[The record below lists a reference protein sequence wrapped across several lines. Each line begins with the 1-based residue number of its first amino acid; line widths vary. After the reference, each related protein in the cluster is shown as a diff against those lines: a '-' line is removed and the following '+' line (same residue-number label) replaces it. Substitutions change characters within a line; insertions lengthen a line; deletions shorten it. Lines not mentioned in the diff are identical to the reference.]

1 MFDCCL
7 LGGGERVLNDFSQ
20 RLPLTRH
27 GKQSIVELKIY
38 AKKVKP
44 PFSNSETELIP
55 RFCSAK
61 EVNHRLPLTW
71 DGTGLLWALTG
82 TSVQFDG
89 SLSVLL
95 KNTTHNIKYWQGD
108 LNQWSLRLWPNDH
121 YCWYISACCI

>member
-27 GKQSIVELKIY
+27 GKQSIVGLKIY

-44 PFSNSETELIP
+44 PVSNSETELIP

-61 EVNHRLPLTW
+61 EVNHRLPLIW
-71 DGTGLLWALTG
+71 DRTGLL
-82 TSVQFDG
+82 
-89 SLSVLL
+89 
-95 KNTTHNIKYWQGD
+95 
-108 LNQWSLRLWPNDH
+108 
-121 YCWYISACCI
+121 

>member
-1 MFDCCL
+1 MTHLKKATAEFYFLFDCCL

-27 GKQSIVELKIY
+27 GKQSIVGLKIY

-61 EVNHRLPLTW
+61 EVNHRLPLIW
-71 DGTGLLWALTG
+71 DRTGLL
-82 TSVQFDG
+82 
-89 SLSVLL
+89 
-95 KNTTHNIKYWQGD
+95 
-108 LNQWSLRLWPNDH
+108 
-121 YCWYISACCI
+121 